1 MTCRVVT
8 TIILL
13 VVSSIEWS
21 TSTATGINQVF
32 TTTSP
37 RVPSSSSS
45 APSPSPSP
53 ASSPKPTGGIVET
66 GSPTHPSLK
75 KSLTTLST
83 LPHGSIEIRS
93 TSSTWT
99 KAATTS
105 TWGKKM
111 SNRNWYKDTVD
122 LRGPFFWNFF
132 FFFNF
137 VIWHIVSKKDLLKIL
152 RNTRV
157 IYKISLNWIRQRAK
171 FWIANYNM
179 WT

>member
-8 TIILL
+8 TIIML
-13 VVSSIEWS
+13 VVSSIERP
-21 TSTATGINQVF
+21 TSTATGILKVF

-45 APSPSPSP
+45 SPCPSPSST
-53 ASSPKPTGGIVET
+53 SSPKPTSGIVVT

-99 KAATTS
+99 KATTTS
-105 TWGKKM
+105 TWGKNIM
-111 SNRNWYKDTVD
+111 IHGNWSKDTVD
-122 LRGPFFWNFF
+122 LQGPIFSECSRNFF
-132 FFFNF
+132 PCKTK
-137 VIWHIVSKKDLLKIL
+137 HCYL
-152 RNTRV
+152 T
-157 IYKISLNWIRQRAK
+157 
-171 FWIANYNM
+171 
-179 WT
+179 